1 NEGTRSDIFAKYKD
15 NRIINMKNFS
25 HFDIYL
31 EK

>member
-1 NEGTRSDIFAKYKD
+1 IFAKYKD

>member
-1 NEGTRSDIFAKYKD
+1 KYKD

>member
-1 NEGTRSDIFAKYKD
+1 DIFAKYKD